1 MWEILV
7 ILGVLLVYFFTRKQK
22 KEREEETEKE
32 IEETGKPDYKDYKI
46 SENIYQKKYVNK
58 EEDTLPPLITHLIS
72 LILLSLF
79 LYVLYGDG
87 RRGTSESKFDNF
99 LETWWIE
106 FGGSIFS
113 VILIT
118 LIFYGMFWGCLKVF
132 LEKIELSWK
141 DDDDEKYVRYEE
153 DLEKWELNKTQIRE
167 REEERELKKK
177 ERKQNKKDWL
187 EKKNW
192 KKKEK
197 KFWFGLNGLDTEKEL
212 NKVFEK
218 LGFETELT
226 PPSNDEGIDHVLN
239 GEIVVQTKNQKKNVG
254 RPDLQKFWGSWKDS
268 HKKGIFVSIHGFSE
282 NCKEFVKDKPIILYD
297 VYDVIGKSEGK
308 KPEWKDLSIKDSE
321 GS

>member
-167 REEERELKKK
+167 REEERELKKNI
-177 ERKQNKKDWL
+177 RKGNKKDWL
-187 EKKNW
+187 EKKN
-192 KKKEK
+192 
-197 KFWFGLNGLDTEKEL
+197 
-212 NKVFEK
+212 
-218 LGFETELT
+218 
-226 PPSNDEGIDHVLN
+226 
-239 GEIVVQTKNQKKNVG
+239 
-254 RPDLQKFWGSWKDS
+254 
-268 HKKGIFVSIHGFSE
+268 
-282 NCKEFVKDKPIILYD
+282 
-297 VYDVIGKSEGK
+297 
-308 KPEWKDLSIKDSE
+308 
-321 GS
+321 